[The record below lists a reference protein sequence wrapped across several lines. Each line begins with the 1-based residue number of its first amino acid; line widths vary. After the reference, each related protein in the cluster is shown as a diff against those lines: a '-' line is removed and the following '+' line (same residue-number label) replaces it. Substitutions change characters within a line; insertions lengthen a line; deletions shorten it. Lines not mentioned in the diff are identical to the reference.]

1 MFSDYHLFD
10 IVDDGT
16 GRIIPIHY
24 RPLGE
29 KEGRLYKNVRW
40 SDVVINGALLDKK
53 FEFED
58 KVEYLSSKINENYE
72 KSVTIVN
79 SREHLT
85 RKVYGEDNDEENKI
99 QDKIEMRLQ
108 NMKLSP
114 MTFKQAKNKKTS
126 SRAEAK
132 VKVKVKVKERF
143 ANAQEMRNEIM
154 NGEMLTLQG
163 IAGMYPEEINTYI
176 YKTH

>member
-1 MFSDYHLFD
+1 M
-10 IVDDGT
+10 
-16 GRIIPIHY
+16 
-24 RPLGE
+24 
-29 KEGRLYKNVRW
+29 
-40 SDVVINGALLDKK
+40 
-53 FEFED
+53 
-58 KVEYLSSKINENYE
+58 SSKIDENYE

-132 VKVKVKVKERF
+132 VKVKVKERF
-143 ANAQEMRNEIM
+143 ANAQDMRKEII

>member
-1 MFSDYHLFD
+1 M
-10 IVDDGT
+10 
-16 GRIIPIHY
+16 
-24 RPLGE
+24 
-29 KEGRLYKNVRW
+29 
-40 SDVVINGALLDKK
+40 
-53 FEFED
+53 
-58 KVEYLSSKINENYE
+58 SSKIDENYE

-99 QDKIEMRLQ
+99 QDKIEMRHQ

-132 VKVKVKVKERF
+132 VKVKERF

-154 NGEMLTLQG
+154 DGEMLTLQG